1 MIVRS
6 FSNSESP
13 RNVLIAL
20 HGWTGNISSMEPVAN
35 AWGIDDVKWIL
46 VQAPYIATDGGFT
59 WFDGNE
65 DIGWKYQDSFDILS
79 KLISELNDQGFPNHA
94 IYILGFSQGAC
105 LSMEFM
111 IRQTFSLGGIIPIA
125 GFIRYKERF
134 KQDVLNES
142 RNTRVLLLHGD
153 KDEVILPE
161 QSQMSFEL
169 FKGEGFETQLHI
181 LAARHKVPLQAKN
194 LIENFIN
201 IVDSQDQIEQL

>member
-111 IRQTFSLGGIIPIA
+111 IRQSFSLGGIIPIA
-125 GFIRYKERF
+125 GFIRYKEKF
-134 KQDVLNES
+134 KQDVLDES

-161 QSQMSFEL
+161 QSRTSFEL
-169 FKGEGFETQLHI
+169 LKNADFDTQIHI
-181 LAARHKVPLQAKN
+181 LPGRHKIPLQAEY
-194 LIENFIN
+194 LIKNFIN
-201 IVDSQDQIEQL
+201 YVDSCA

>member
-1 MIVRS
+1 MIARS
-6 FSNSESP
+6 FSNSKSP
-13 RNVLIAL
+13 GKALIAL
-20 HGWTGNISSMEPVAN
+20 HGWTGDICSMEIVAN
-35 AWGIDDVKWIL
+35 TWKLDGVKWVL
-46 VQAPYIATDGGFT
+46 VQAPYIASDGGFS

-65 DIGWKYQDSFDILS
+65 DIGWKYQDSFEILS
-79 KLISELNDQGFPNHA
+79 KLISNLNDQGFPNHA

-111 IRQTFSLGGIIPIA
+111 IRQRFSLGGIIPIA
-125 GFIRYKERF
+125 GFIRYKEKF

>member
-6 FSNSESP
+6 FSSSESP
-13 RNVLIAL
+13 GKVLIAL
-20 HGWTGNISSMEPVAN
+20 HGWTGNVSSMEPVVN
-35 AWGIDDVKWIL
+35 AWKIDDVKWVL
-46 VQAPYIATDGGFT
+46 AQAPYIATNGGFT

-111 IRQTFSLGGIIPIA
+111 IRQRFSLGGIIPIA

-201 IVDSQDQIEQL
+201 IVDSQEQIEQL

>member
-1 MIVRS
+1 MIARS

-13 RNVLIAL
+13 EKVLIAL

-35 AWGIDDVKWIL
+35 AWGIDDVKWVL

-201 IVDSQDQIEQL
+201 IVDSQNQIEQL

>member
-6 FSNSESP
+6 FSKSKNP
-13 RNVLIAL
+13 KKAIITL
-20 HGWTGNISSMEPVAN
+20 HGWTGDISSMEPVVN
-35 AWGIDDVKWIL
+35 AWGLDDVKWVL
-46 VQAPYIATDGGFT
+46 VQAPYIATNGGFT

-79 KLISELNDQGFPNHA
+79 KLISELNDQGYPNHA

-161 QSQMSFEL
+161 QSQISFEL
-169 FKGEGFETQLHI
+169 LEGAGFETQLHI
-181 LAARHKVPLQAKN
+181 MAARHKVPLQAKI
-194 LIENFIN
+194 LIVNFIN
-201 IVDSQDQIEQL
+201 IVDSQD

>member
-6 FSNSESP
+6 FSSSESP
-13 RNVLIAL
+13 GKVLIAL
-20 HGWTGNISSMEPVAN
+20 HGWTGNVSSMEPVVN
-35 AWGIDDVKWIL
+35 AWELDDVKWVL
-46 VQAPYIATDGGFT
+46 AQAPYIAADGGFT

-111 IRQTFSLGGIIPIA
+111 IRQRFSLGGIIPIA

-194 LIENFIN
+194 LIEDFIN
-201 IVDSQDQIEQL
+201 IVDSHDQIEQL

>member
-6 FSNSESP
+6 FSKSKNP
-13 RNVLIAL
+13 KKVIIAL
-20 HGWTGNISSMEPVAN
+20 HGWTGDISSMEPVAN
-35 AWGIDDVKWIL
+35 AWGLDDVKWVL
-46 VQAPYIATDGGFT
+46 VQAPYIATNGGFT

-161 QSQMSFEL
+161 QSQISFEL
-169 FKGEGFETQLHI
+169 LKGAGFETQLHI
-181 LAARHKVPLQAKN
+181 LAARHKVPLQAKI

-201 IVDSQDQIEQL
+201 IVDSQNQIKQL

>member
-111 IRQTFSLGGIIPIA
+111 IRQRFSLGGIIPIA

>member
-6 FSNSESP
+6 FSSSESP
-13 RNVLIAL
+13 GKVLIAL
-20 HGWTGNISSMEPVAN
+20 HGWTGKVSSMEPVVN
-35 AWGIDDVKWIL
+35 AWKIDDVKWVL
-46 VQAPYIATDGGFT
+46 AQAPYIAADGGFT

>member
-79 KLISELNDQGFPNHA
+79 KLIIELNDQGFPNHA

-169 FKGEGFETQLHI
+169 FKDSGFETQLHI

-194 LIENFIN
+194 LIEDFIN
-201 IVDSQDQIEQL
+201 IVDS

>member
-13 RNVLIAL
+13 GKVLIAL
-20 HGWTGNISSMEPVAN
+20 HGWTGNVSSMEPLVN
-35 AWGIDDVKWIL
+35 AWELDDVKWVL
-46 VQAPYIATDGGFT
+46 AQAPYIAADGGFT

-161 QSQMSFEL
+161 QSRTSFEL
-169 FKGEGFETQLHI
+169 LKNADFDTQIHI
-181 LAARHKVPLQAKN
+181 LPARHKIPLQAEY
-194 LIENFIN
+194 LIKNFIN
-201 IVDSQDQIEQL
+201 NVDS

>member
-6 FSNSESP
+6 FSSSESP
-13 RNVLIAL
+13 GKVLIAL
-20 HGWTGNISSMEPVAN
+20 HGWTGNVSSMEPVVN
-35 AWGIDDVKWIL
+35 AWELDDVKWVL
-46 VQAPYIATDGGFT
+46 VQAPYIAADGGFT

-79 KLISELNDQGFPNHA
+79 KLISKLNDQGFPYDA

>member
-35 AWGIDDVKWIL
+35 AWGIDDVKWVL

-169 FKGEGFETQLHI
+169 FKDSGFETQLHI

-194 LIENFIN
+194 LIEDFIN
-201 IVDSQDQIEQL
+201 IVDSHNQIE

>member
-6 FSNSESP
+6 FSNSENP
-13 RNVLIAL
+13 GKVLIAL
-20 HGWTGNISSMEPVAN
+20 HGWTGHISSMEPLAN
-35 AWGIDDVKWIL
+35 AWGLDDVKWVL
-46 VQAPYIATDGGFT
+46 VQAPYIAADGGFT

-201 IVDSQDQIEQL
+201 IVDYQDQIEQL

>member
-1 MIVRS
+1 MIARS

-13 RNVLIAL
+13 EKVLIAL

-35 AWGIDDVKWIL
+35 AWGLDDVKWVL
-46 VQAPYIATDGGFT
+46 VQAPYTATDGGFT

-201 IVDSQDQIEQL
+201 IVDYQDQIEQL

>member
-13 RNVLIAL
+13 GKVLIAL

-35 AWGIDDVKWIL
+35 AWALDDVKWVL
-46 VQAPYIATDGGFT
+46 LQAPYIAAGGGFT
-59 WFDGNE
+59 WFDGDE

>member
-6 FSNSESP
+6 FSKSKNP
-13 RNVLIAL
+13 KKVIIAL
-20 HGWTGNISSMEPVAN
+20 HGWTGDISSMEPVAN
-35 AWGIDDVKWIL
+35 AWGLDDVKWVL
-46 VQAPYIATDGGFT
+46 VQAPYIATNGGFT

-79 KLISELNDQGFPNHA
+79 KLISKLNDQGFPNHA

-161 QSQMSFEL
+161 QSQISFEL
-169 FKGEGFETQLHI
+169 LERAGFETQLHI
-181 LAARHKVPLQAKN
+181 MASRHKVPLQAKI

-201 IVDSQDQIEQL
+201 IVDSQNQIKQL

>member
-6 FSNSESP
+6 FSKSKNP
-13 RNVLIAL
+13 KKVIITL
-20 HGWTGNISSMEPVAN
+20 HGWTGDISSMEPVAN
-35 AWGIDDVKWIL
+35 AWGLDDVKWVL
-46 VQAPYIATDGGFT
+46 VQAPYIATNGGFS

-79 KLISELNDQGFPNHA
+79 KLISELNDQGYPNHA

-111 IRQTFSLGGIIPIA
+111 IRQTFSLCGIIPIA
-125 GFIRYKERF
+125 GFIRYKKRF
-134 KQDVLNES
+134 KQDILNES
-142 RNTRVLLLHGD
+142 RNTRVLLIHGD

-161 QSQMSFEL
+161 QSQISFEL
-169 FKGEGFETQLHI
+169 LEGAGFDTQLHI
-181 LAARHKVPLQAKN
+181 ISARHKVPLQAKI

-201 IVDSQDQIEQL
+201 IVDSQNQIKQL

>member
-6 FSNSESP
+6 FSKSKYP
-13 RNVLIAL
+13 KKVIITL
-20 HGWTGNISSMEPVAN
+20 HGWTGDISSMEPVAN
-35 AWGIDDVKWIL
+35 AWGLDDVKWVL
-46 VQAPYIATDGGFT
+46 VQAPYIATNGGFT

-79 KLISELNDQGFPNHA
+79 KLISKLNDQGFPNHA

-125 GFIRYKERF
+125 GFIRYKEKF

-161 QSQMSFEL
+161 QSQISFEL
-169 FKGEGFETQLHI
+169 LKGAGFETQLHI

>member
-6 FSNSESP
+6 FSSSESP
-13 RNVLIAL
+13 GKVLIAL
-20 HGWTGNISSMEPVAN
+20 HGWTGNVSSMEPVVN
-35 AWGIDDVKWIL
+35 AWELDDVKWVL
-46 VQAPYIATDGGFT
+46 AQAPYIATNGGFT

>member
-6 FSNSESP
+6 FSSSESP
-13 RNVLIAL
+13 GKVLIAL
-20 HGWTGNISSMEPVAN
+20 HGWTGNVSSMEPVVN
-35 AWGIDDVKWIL
+35 AWELDDVKWVL
-46 VQAPYIATDGGFT
+46 AQAPYIAADGGFT

-65 DIGWKYQDSFDILS
+65 DLGWKYQDSFDILS

>member
-35 AWGIDDVKWIL
+35 AWEIDDVKWVF

>member
-13 RNVLIAL
+13 GKVLIAL
-20 HGWTGNISSMEPVAN
+20 HGWTGNVSSMEPVVN
-35 AWGIDDVKWIL
+35 AWELDDVKWVL
-46 VQAPYIATDGGFT
+46 AQAPYIAADGGFT

-111 IRQTFSLGGIIPIA
+111 IRQRFSLGGIIPIA

-134 KQDVLNES
+134 KQEIKSWNGGMSEVPVVMLKICLICVAFLMQ
-142 RNTRVLLLHGD
+142 THLFTLYGIMD
-153 KDEVILPE
+153 KYQPPCTN
-161 QSQMSFEL
+161 SQ
-169 FKGEGFETQLHI
+169 H
-181 LAARHKVPLQAKN
+181 VVN
-194 LIENFIN
+194 
-201 IVDSQDQIEQL
+201 

>member
-6 FSNSESP
+6 FSKSKNP
-13 RNVLIAL
+13 KKVIITL
-20 HGWTGNISSMEPVAN
+20 HGWTGDISSMEPVAN
-35 AWGIDDVKWIL
+35 AWGLDDVKWVL
-46 VQAPYIATDGGFT
+46 VQAPYIATNGGFT

-79 KLISELNDQGFPNHA
+79 KLISKLNDQGFPNHA

-161 QSQMSFEL
+161 QSQISFEL
-169 FKGEGFETQLHI
+169 LEGAGFDTQLHI
-181 LAARHKVPLQAKN
+181 MAARHKVPLQAKI

-201 IVDSQDQIEQL
+201 IVDSQNQIKQL

>member
-1 MIVRS
+1 
-6 FSNSESP
+6 
-13 RNVLIAL
+13 
-20 HGWTGNISSMEPVAN
+20 MEPVAN
-35 AWGIDDVKWIL
+35 AWEIDDVKWVL
-46 VQAPYIATDGGFT
+46 VQAPYITTDRGFT